1 MLRRASVSLV
11 IMAVLCARTEA
22 ATYTLQNPVY
32 GLSAPAL
39 GASLQLPISLTISD
53 AAVER
58 GSFNFSS
65 GFAMASSGDTADFV
79 NLTDGSLFISNG
91 FIPGVNLTLKLSFD
105 TQGLISSGSLNL
117 TSNYN
122 DLAFTGSSNRFGGSF
137 IPNGD
142 TLCGAGFDCGVTGT
156 FGLISS
162 VPEPSSLALLSLPV
176 AALVQKRRR
185 PINFGIG

>member
-11 IMAVLCARTEA
+11 IMAMFCARTEA

-39 GASLQLPISLTISD
+39 AASLQLPISLTISD

-65 GFAMASSGDTADFV
+65 GFTMAPSGDTADFV
-79 NLTDGSLFISNG
+79 NLTDGSLFISNS
-91 FIPGVNLTLKLSFD
+91 FVPGVNLTLKLSFD
-105 TQGLISSGSLNL
+105 TQGLISSGSLIL

-122 DLAFTGSSNRFGGSF
+122 DLAFMGSSNRFGGSF

-156 FGLISS
+156 FGLIST
-162 VPEPSSLALLSLPV
+162 VPEPSSLALLGLPV
-176 AALVQKRRR
+176 AALVRKRR
-185 PINFGIG
+185 PL